1 MPAPR
6 TLSYNPP
13 HTLAGFSGHPDTLA
27 AMVDVAQGPRGE
39 QSMMVRSMMEEIVRW
54 VQPKDYLGEILAV
67 RYWVTDRV
75 RYANDPMHVEL
86 VKDPQ
91 RLIEEV
97 VARGL
102 AVGDCDD
109 LATLIGTMCLQLG
122 RDCEYVVVGFGGA
135 GSYSHVFV
143 RVKEPRSGEWIVC
156 DPVAGTDER
165 GMLERVTTYYTVSLD
180 EQPGR
185 GLSQQIMV
193 A

>member
-1 MPAPR
+1 MPA
-6 TLSYNPP
+6 TLSYDPP
-13 HTLAGFSGHPDTLA
+13 HTLSGFSGHPDTLA

-39 QSMMVRSMMEEIVRW
+39 QSMMVRSVTEDVVRW

-67 RYWVTDRV
+67 RYWVTEKV
-75 RYANDPMHVEL
+75 RYANDPIHVEM

-97 VARGL
+97 VARGQ

-122 RDCEYVVVGFGGA
+122 REAECVVVGFGGP
-135 GSYSHVFV
+135 GSYSHVFT

-180 EQPGR
+180 EQPGH
-185 GLSQQIMV
+185 GLSEQMV
-193 A
+193 V